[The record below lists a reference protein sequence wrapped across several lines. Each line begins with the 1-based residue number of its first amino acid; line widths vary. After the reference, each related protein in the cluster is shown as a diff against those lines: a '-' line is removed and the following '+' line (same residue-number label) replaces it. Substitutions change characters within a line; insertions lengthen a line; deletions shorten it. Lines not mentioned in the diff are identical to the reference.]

1 MASAKLLLDDDGGC
15 ADADALDATDAKDV
29 VTGVVEGE
37 EAPHKS
43 PN

>member
-1 MASAKLLLDDDGGC
+1 MASAKLLLDEGGG
-15 ADADALDATDAKDV
+15 AALDAIDAKDV
-29 VTGVVEGE
+29 VVVVTGVVDGE